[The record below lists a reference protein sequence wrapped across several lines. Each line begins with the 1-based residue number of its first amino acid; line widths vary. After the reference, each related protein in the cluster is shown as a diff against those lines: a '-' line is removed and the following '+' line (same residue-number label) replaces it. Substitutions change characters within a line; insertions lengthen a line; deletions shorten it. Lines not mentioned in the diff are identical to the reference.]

1 MPSVANHVISAASIA
16 IFAARVTSEQRIDW
30 LASFS
35 ADGRPGCN
43 GRVASARINNAWAAL
58 NIC

>member
-1 MPSVANHVISAASIA
+1 MPSVANHVISASSIA
-16 IFAARVTSEQRIDW
+16 IFAVRVTPEQRIDW

-35 ADGRPGCN
+35 AGWVAGCN
-43 GRVASARINNAWAAL
+43 GQVASARINNAWAAL